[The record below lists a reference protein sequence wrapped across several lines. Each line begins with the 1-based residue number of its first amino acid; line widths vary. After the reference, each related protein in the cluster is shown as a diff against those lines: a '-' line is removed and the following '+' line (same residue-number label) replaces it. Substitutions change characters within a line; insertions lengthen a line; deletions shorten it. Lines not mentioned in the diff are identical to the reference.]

1 LVAIADVA
9 TQRVKQV
16 AEELEIEHAY
26 SSLEEM
32 AQRKD
37 IDAVVIAA
45 TDKFHAQAI
54 RIASAAG
61 KNILCEKP
69 LEISLED
76 ARSALQEVAR
86 RGARLQIGFMR
97 RYDPAYV
104 AAKKRI
110 ESGEI
115 GTPVV
120 FRSLGRDKANHLW
133 RHINRT

>member
-1 LVAIADVA
+1 MAIADVA

-45 TDKFHAQAI
+45 ADKFHAQAI

-69 LEISLED
+69 LEI
-76 ARSALQEVAR
+76 A
-86 RGARLQIGFMR
+86 
-97 RYDPAYV
+97 V
-104 AAKKRI
+104 AAEKFSSTGPSLQSFGR
-110 ESGEI
+110 ESGALI
-115 GTPVV
+115 LQ
-120 FRSLGRDKANHLW
+120 SL
-133 RHINRT
+133 

>member
-54 RIASAAG
+54 LIASAAG

-69 LEISLED
+69 LEIAAAAENS
-76 ARSALQEVAR
+76 
-86 RGARLQIGFMR
+86 RLQGRPFK
-97 RYDPAYV
+97 V
-104 AAKKRI
+104 LGEKAA
-110 ESGEI
+110 
-115 GTPVV
+115 
-120 FRSLGRDKANHLW
+120 H
-133 RHINRT
+133 